1 MVNNPKFRCL
11 VEADAKAILDRQ
23 ETDSIDII
31 DEIRYVLRTCNL
43 TTSGI
48 EMGSMV
54 SCAARVYL
62 FLYLWSMKISISP
75 VPCFEVMSNRK
86 RLFSGIT
93 FNTFWRFR

>member
-62 FLYLWSMKISISP
+62 FLYLQVVHENFYIP
-75 VPCFEVMSNRK
+75 RP
-86 RLFSGIT
+86 LFRSYV
-93 FNTFWRFR
+93 